1 MTTIFGVPITA
12 LLGQLV
18 VGLVNGCF
26 YALLSLGLSII
37 FGMLDIVSFAH
48 GAFYMLGAVLTWFAL
63 MQFGLGYWW
72 ALLLVPMVLFAI
84 GVLVERGLLRW
95 IYRIDPLYGLL
106 LTFGL
111 ALIIEGLLRYKYG
124 VSGLPY
130 SIPENFQGA
139 FNLGFMFLPK
149 YRAWV
154 VLAALLMSL
163 TTWLVIERTSLGASL
178 RAATENPG
186 LVRAFGINVPA
197 MITLTYAAGVALAGF
212 AGVLAAP
219 ATQISP
225 LMGSNLIIVVFAVV
239 VIGGMG
245 SILGSIIT
253 GLGLGLIEGLT
264 KVFYPQASNTVVF
277 FIMALVLLV
286 RPAGLFG
293 REK

>member
-1 MTTIFGVPITA
+1 MLSA

-26 YALLSLGLSII
+26 YAMLSLGLSII
-37 FGMLDIVSFAH
+37 FGMLDIVNFAH
-48 GAFYMLGAVLTWFAL
+48 GAFYMLGAMLTWFVL
-63 MQFGLGYWW
+63 DQFGIGYWW
-72 ALLLVPMVLFAI
+72 CLLLVPLILATV

-95 IYRIDPLYGLL
+95 IYRIDRSYGLL

-111 ALIIEGLLRYKYG
+111 TLVIEGLLRYKYG
-124 VSGLPY
+124 VSGRPY
-130 SIPENFQGA
+130 SIPETFQGA

-154 VLAALLMSL
+154 VCAALLVSL
-163 TTWLVIERTSLGASL
+163 TTWLVIERTPVGAYL
-178 RAATENPG
+178 RAATENPT

-197 MITLTYAAGVALAGF
+197 MVTITYAVGVALAGV

-219 ATQISP
+219 AIQISP

-245 SILGSIIT
+245 SILGSIVT

-264 KVFYPQASNTVVF
+264 KVFYPQASSTVVF
-277 FIMALVLLV
+277 FIMAIVLLV

-293 REK
+293 RER

>member
-1 MTTIFGVPITA
+1 MTTLFGVPVTA
-12 LLGQLV
+12 LFGQLV

-37 FGMLDIVSFAH
+37 FGMLDIVNFAH

-63 MQFGLGYWW
+63 TEFGIGYWW
-72 ALLLVPMVLFAI
+72 ALLLVPLVLA
-84 GVLVERGLLRW
+84 GMGALAERGLLRW
-95 IYRIDPLYGLL
+95 LYRTDPLYGLL

-111 ALIIEGLLRYKYG
+111 ALILEGLLTYKYG

-130 SIPENFQGA
+130 SIPKTFQGA

-154 VLAALLMSL
+154 VLAALAVSL
-163 TTWLVIERTSLGASL
+163 STWLIIERSPLGAYL
-178 RAATENPG
+178 RAATENPS

-197 MITLTYAAGVALAGF
+197 MITITYAVGVGLAGL

-245 SILGSIIT
+245 SILGSILT

-264 KVFYPQASNTVVF
+264 KVFYPQASSTVVF